1 MITIKDRTENVGK
14 WSTHDV
20 TEHEEIKRDE
30 IEYLQMSVGVMRDQ
44 TIKLRDLHVSDTL
57 GWNT

>member
-44 TIKLRDLHVSDTL
+44 LRVERFERLKGECVI
-57 GWNT
+57 